1 MAPCGRRGSPRTRT
15 SRRAGFAY
23 YIILYYIILF
33 KISRLAAEG
42 AALELVDLDGPRRPG
57 EGAHRAPLR
66 LPQLLMYGPK
76 KLQKLQRAPN
86 CKEGLPLL
94 CSGGRRPPTECVRV
108 WVRARARA
116 CACQDRPGECA
127 HRAPLRLPQDG
138 ALTLWPT
145 CFDTYNI
152 YIYIII
158 FEGKNP
164 IFSTCKMCMKIC
176 CIRRGRSRA
185 ASREVEETDGMCVCV
200 GACVRACVCVSGSA

>member
-108 WVRARARA
+108 WVRARA
-116 CACQDRPGECA
+116 
-127 HRAPLRLPQDG
+127 
-138 ALTLWPT
+138 
-145 CFDTYNI
+145 
-152 YIYIII
+152 
-158 FEGKNP
+158 
-164 IFSTCKMCMKIC
+164 
-176 CIRRGRSRA
+176 
-185 ASREVEETDGMCVCV
+185 
-200 GACVRACVCVSGSA
+200 CVCVSGSAGGMRPPRPAPPAARRSANIMANMFRYI